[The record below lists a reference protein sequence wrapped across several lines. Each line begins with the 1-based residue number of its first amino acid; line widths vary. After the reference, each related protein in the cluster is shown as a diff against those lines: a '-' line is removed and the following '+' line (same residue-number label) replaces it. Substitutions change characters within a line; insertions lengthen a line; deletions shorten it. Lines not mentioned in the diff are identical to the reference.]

1 MRIFRCKQFSLQ
13 ITTALNELAKFIMRL
28 KLTNK
33 QTDFKRIMS
42 FFSAYL
48 IINFIVNLFL
58 VFLHFE
64 IESIGNIMFTITSA
78 VIPLI
83 SIIETFLNYGKCLK
97 FLEEA
102 SRMRGEIDRQMLS
115 LRIIG
120 KGLFIVFVI
129 MIQIFIII
137 IRCTVFCTIP
147 CNR

>member
-13 ITTALNELAKFIMRL
+13 ITAALNKLAKFIMRL

-33 QTDFKRIMS
+33 RADYKRTMK

-48 IINFIVNLFL
+48 ILNFFVTLFL

-64 IESIGNIMFTITSA
+64 IDSIGNIMFTITSCI
-78 VIPLI
+78 IPLI
-83 SIIETFLNYGKCLK
+83 SIIETFLHYEKCLE
-97 FLEEA
+97 FLNEA
-102 SRMRGEIDRQMLS
+102 SRMRGEVKQQMLS
-115 LRIIG
+115 LKIIG

-129 MIQIFIII
+129 MIQMVIIF
-137 IRCTVFCTIP
+137 IRCTVYCTVP